1 MPVYDKTT
9 RKEMNN
15 KHLKL
20 KHMDENYKDSPS
32 VENNNEKQDC
42 GCNDGNCKPKKKN
55 IGSKLI
61 FGIIILAALAIIGVK
76 LSGFTG
82 TASVKQSVTA
92 PGKVSSCDTSKT
104 KTCDTTKG
112 SSCCSKK

>member
-1 MPVYDKTT
+1 
-9 RKEMNN
+9 
-15 KHLKL
+15 
-20 KHMDENYKDSPS
+20 MDENYKNPQS
-32 VENNNEKQDC
+32 VEDKNKKQDC
-42 GCNDGNCKPKKKN
+42 GCNDGSCKPKKKN
-55 IGSKLI
+55 IRSKLI

-92 PGKVSSCDTSKT
+92 PGKASSCDTGKT

-112 SSCCSKK
+112 TSCCSKK